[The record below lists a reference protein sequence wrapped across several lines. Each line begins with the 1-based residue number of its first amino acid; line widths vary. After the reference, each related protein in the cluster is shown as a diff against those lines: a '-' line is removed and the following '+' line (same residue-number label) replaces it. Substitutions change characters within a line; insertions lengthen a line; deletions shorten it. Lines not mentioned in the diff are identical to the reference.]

1 MTWVHLLRLPFL
13 ASLVAAVCWIAWLAR
28 EYDR

>member
-1 MTWVHLLRLPFL
+1 MTWVYWLRLPFL
-13 ASLVAAVCWIAWLAR
+13 ASLVAVVCWIVWLAR